1 MHAFVS
7 ASAALPGIGYSME
20 IFFHVGKFNFD
31 SRGQVGSSRGR
42 SKKLFHSVRTSY
54 KNKTQNDAFMNSL
67 QMRNLRKM

>member
-20 IFFHVGKFNFD
+20 IFFHIGKIEFD
-31 SRGQVGSSRGR
+31 SRGQAGSSRGR
-42 SKKLFHSVRTSY
+42 SKKLFHGVRISY